1 MMPKRNGY
9 DFDPSKLQRELDKRQ
24 LIPTKLS
31 YEMGKSSNYI
41 GETMKRGN
49 IDPLAMSYLKN
60 TYNID
65 YSDIKNDGEDD
76 MNGQNIIVNDIDYDA
91 LAEAI
96 VRKMSDEL
104 IGKTDLYKG
113 LKNTIA
119 AGTYSAMAH
128 FLDSKNAELNQLLFT
143 SINGAIKYNAQ
154 NDKYAKPNFK
164 PKGDTNGNTLRN
176 R

>member
-9 DFDPSKLQRELDKRQ
+9 DFDPSKLQREMEKRK
-24 LIPTKLS
+24 LIPSKLS

-41 GETMKRGN
+41 SDTMKRGN

-65 YSDIKNDGEDD
+65 YSDIKPDGEDD
-76 MNGQNIIVNDIDYDA
+76 INGQNIIVNDIDYDA

-96 VRKMSDEL
+96 VRVVSAEL
-104 IGKTDLYKG
+104 TGKAELYKG

-128 FLDSKNAELNQLLFT
+128 FLENKNAELNQLLFT

-154 NDKYAKPNFK
+154 NDKYMK

>member
-1 MMPKRNGY
+1 MPKRNGY
-9 DFDPSKLQRELDKRQ
+9 DFDPSKLQREMEKRK
-24 LIPTKLS
+24 LIPSKLS

-41 GETMKRGN
+41 SDTMKRGN

-65 YSDIKNDGEDD
+65 YSDIKFGEDD
-76 MNGQNIIVNDIDYDA
+76 MDGQNIIVNEIDYDA

-104 IGKTDLYKG
+104 IGKTELYKG

-119 AGTYSAMAH
+119 AGTYSAMSH
-128 FLDSKNAELNQLLFT
+128 FLENKSAELNQLLFT

-154 NDKYAKPNFK
+154 NDKYMK
-164 PKGDTNGNTLRN
+164 PKGDINGNTLRN